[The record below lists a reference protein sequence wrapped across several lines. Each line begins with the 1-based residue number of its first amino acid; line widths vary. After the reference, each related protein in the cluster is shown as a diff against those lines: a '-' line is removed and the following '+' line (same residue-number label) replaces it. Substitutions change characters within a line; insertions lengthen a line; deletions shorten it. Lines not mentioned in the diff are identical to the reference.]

1 MKISQAAKKPK
12 KVRQTLK
19 RFPLNFL
26 PRTLIFRQDS
36 KILPNVV
43 TLAVAYN
50 NNNNNNDASI
60 MCALIATITTSTT
73 TAATPYKSIMYIEC
87 NNNDSF

>member
-50 NNNNNNDASI
+50 NNDDTSI
-60 MCALIATITTSTT
+60 MCALIATVTTSTT

>member
-12 KVRQTLK
+12 KVCQTLK

-26 PRTLIFRQDS
+26 PRTLIFGQDS

-43 TLAVAYN
+43 TLAVVYN
-50 NNNNNNDASI
+50 NNDDTSI
-60 MCALIATITTSTT
+60 MCALIATVTTSTT